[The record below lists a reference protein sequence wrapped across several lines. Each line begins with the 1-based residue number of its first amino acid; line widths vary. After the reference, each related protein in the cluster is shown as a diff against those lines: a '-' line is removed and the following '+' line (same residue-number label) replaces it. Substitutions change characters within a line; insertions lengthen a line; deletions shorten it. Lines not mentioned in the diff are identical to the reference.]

1 MESGNVYT
9 KQQRIAE
16 LAKQMPEAGF
26 TSLAYYMDL
35 EWMKEAYRRTRKD
48 GATGVDEV
56 TAAQYEEELE
66 NNLSSLLERFKS
78 GSYYAP
84 PVRRVFSQAR
94 SRWHSAGRV
103 ICGVVSASGP
113 SVCGARPCR
122 NWR

>member
-26 TSLAYYMDL
+26 TSLAYYIDL

-66 NNLSSLLERFKS
+66 NNLPGCWS
-78 GSYYAP
+78 GSSREATM
-84 PVRRVFSQAR
+84 RRR
-94 SRWHSAGRV
+94 
-103 ICGVVSASGP
+103 
-113 SVCGARPCR
+113 
-122 NWR
+122 